1 MEESMTAGRGCGD
14 RGSARERTMRG
25 MGWMLRIG
33 GMTLVFVGA
42 VSCAGN
48 QPRHAEERSVPSA
61 IQIPAETGESAFTP
75 PAPPAAPPAEYT
87 LGVED
92 VVQIDLLKPDALT
105 AVSTVAPDGMI
116 NFPYIGNVAARGRT
130 VSQVRTEIQDRL
142 ADGYMKFPVVAVSLR
157 ESRSRKFYVYGEVIK
172 PGSYPMVENTTTLR
186 AISVAGG
193 FSRFGSA
200 SRVKILRP
208 KPNGGNYDMIKVD
221 IKAVMEGHSGEDVF
235 LKPGDVVVV
244 SEGLF

>member
-1 MEESMTAGRGCGD
+1 MAAGSRCGD
-14 RGSARERTMRG
+14 CGNARERTMRG
-25 MGWMLRIG
+25 IGWMLRIG
-33 GMTLVFVGA
+33 GIALAFAGT

-48 QPRHAEERSVPSA
+48 QPRHAEERRVQSA
-61 IQIPAETGESAFTP
+61 IQIPAETSEPAFAP
-75 PAPPAAPPAEYT
+75 PAPPATPAAPPEEYT
-87 LGVED
+87 LGVDD

-105 AVSTVAPDGMI
+105 TVSTVAPDGMI
-116 NFPYIGNVAARGRT
+116 HFPYIGNVVMKGRT
-130 VSQVRTEIQDRL
+130 LSQVREEIQNRL
-142 ADGYMKFPVVAVSLR
+142 ADGYMKYPVVAVSLR

-172 PGSYPMVENTTTLR
+172 PGGYPMVENTTTLR
-186 AISVAGG
+186 AISMAGG

-208 KPNGGNYDMIKVD
+208 KPKGGKYDMIKVD
-221 IKAVMEGHSGEDVF
+221 IKAVMEGHSGEDLF